1 MSDTE
6 HRHRAVTA
14 LMRHLFSMDL
24 SGVSLDG
31 FAPAFLDQLTAV
43 LGVDRVALVVDGCVR
58 TVGLPADA
66 LALADDASLAWA
78 RDAHAGIELALG
90 DASVEIAETVLG
102 LFVSVIERRRAE
114 QRLLHDAFH
123 DPLTGLPNRTLFVD
137 HLEHA
142 LGRARR
148 STGQMFSVLFIDI
161 DRFKLVNDSL
171 GHDAGDQLLIG
182 FAQRLRRIVRSGD
195 VVARIGGDEF
205 AVLADDLAEVNDA
218 IQMANRIN
226 SGLRAPFEFG
236 GHRVVVSASM
246 GVARNAPRYEQG
258 NELLRDADIAMC
270 RAKQHGGGTHRMFD
284 AEMHTAM
291 VSRMRLETDLRV
303 AVDENQLR
311 LAYQP
316 IVRIADG
323 EVAGFEALL
332 RWRHPTR
339 GPLLPGDFIAAAEET
354 GMIVSIGRW
363 TLGEVCR
370 RLALVNRGRTQPV
383 SISVNLSDREILQP
397 GLVDEIARALRES
410 GAAPDTLHLELTER
424 MVFTS
429 GRVERE
435 LLPRLK
441 AIGVRLMIDDFG
453 TGYSSLSRLQRL
465 PIDTLKID
473 HSFVNDLG
481 SNRES
486 DEIVRT
492 IIRLAHE
499 LGIGVV
505 AEGVERDAQLRL
517 LRDAGCDFAQGY
529 LFSKPVDERR
539 VSPMLARAAWLPA

>member
-31 FAPAFLDQLTAV
+31 FAPVFLEQLTAV
-43 LGVDRVALVVDGCVR
+43 VGLDRVALVVDGCIR
-58 TVGLPADA
+58 AVGLPADA
-66 LALADDASLAWA
+66 AALADDASLAWA
-78 RDAHAGIELALG
+78 HDAHADIGLALG
-90 DASVEIAETVLG
+90 GASIEVAETVLG
-102 LFVSVIERRRAE
+102 LFVSVVERRRAE

-137 HLEHA
+137 HLDRA
-142 LGRARR
+142 LDRARR
-148 STGQMFSVLFIDI
+148 TAGELFSVLFIDI

-171 GHDAGDQLLIG
+171 GHEAGDQLLIG

-218 IQMANRIN
+218 IQMANRITN
-226 SGLRAPFEFG
+226 GLRAPFEFS
-236 GHRVVVSASM
+236 GHRVVVGAST
-246 GVARNAPRYEQG
+246 GVARNAPRYRQG

-270 RAKQHGGGTHRMFD
+270 RAKQVGGGAHRMFD

-316 IVRIADG
+316 IVRIDDG

-339 GPLLPGDFIAAAEET
+339 GPLLPGEFIAAAEES
-354 GMIVSIGRW
+354 GVIVTIGRW
-363 TLGEVCR
+363 ALGEVCR
-370 RLALVNRGRTQPV
+370 RLAVLNRGRDRPV
-383 SISVNLSDREILQP
+383 SISVNLSDREFLQP
-397 GLVDEIARALRES
+397 GLVDDIARALRES
-410 GAAPDTLHLELTER
+410 GAAPETLHLELTER
-424 MVFTS
+424 MLFTS
-429 GRVERE
+429 ARIETD

-441 AIGVRLMIDDFG
+441 ALGVRLMIDDFG

-465 PIDTLKID
+465 PVDTLKID
-473 HSFVNDLG
+473 HSFINDLG
-481 SNRES
+481 ASRES

-492 IIRLAHE
+492 IVRLAHD
-499 LGIGVV
+499 LGISVI

-517 LRDAGCDFAQGY
+517 LRDVGCDFAQGY